1 MGLQI
6 EQLKNRAKEYAKA
19 YHEKE
24 VKRSVHKGEMEEILR
39 QAEWLMEQ
47 KFCFCD
53 RWDMEPCSTVYEVSP
68 FSWDTCPNGD
78 QEWVYMLNRQEY
90 LKKMLMAYWYTGQE
104 RYVEG
109 MKQYILDWVR
119 QNPKETFGSLM
130 TRTIDTGIRC
140 ASWTPLLLHLLAME
154 RIKEEELFEILES
167 MEQQFLYLYQSY
179 VPKYRQ
185 SNWGVLQTTSILQ
198 NAAWFGECFCLEE
211 MKQIAEW
218 AKDELLDQLESQIY
232 GDGSHWE
239 QSMMYHIEVLNSV
252 TTMLVFRKRA
262 GVETSKRIEEILY
275 GM

>member
-39 QAEWLMEQ
+39 QADWLMEQ

-68 FSWDTCPNGD
+68 FSWDACPNGD
-78 QEWVYMLNRQEY
+78 PEWIYMLNRQEY

-109 MKQYILDWVR
+109 MKQYILHWVR
-119 QNPKETFGSLM
+119 QNTKETFGSLM

-140 ASWTPLLLHLLAME
+140 ASWTPLLLHLLAKE
-154 RIKEEELFEILES
+154 HIKEEELFEILES

-211 MKQIAEW
+211 MKRIA
-218 AKDELLDQLESQIY
+218 
-232 GDGSHWE
+232 
-239 QSMMYHIEVLNSV
+239 
-252 TTMLVFRKRA
+252 
-262 GVETSKRIEEILY
+262 
-275 GM
+275 